1 MAFELEKF
9 AETSDRVR
17 WEDLDFD
24 TFEDQPLDA
33 DTLRS
38 LRYMCDIEYH
48 TSCYLRDLLVT
59 RSHRKDEAR
68 GFMTTWNREEFWHG
82 EALSAVLA
90 RHGIIVDYD
99 ELKAKRIKLGWQL
112 ALGTA
117 KQAMGSN
124 LVGDDFIAVHMTWG
138 AANELSAVAAYRRL
152 ASLLDHPALSPLLE
166 RIAKQ
171 ETRHVAF
178 YATQARARLAES
190 PRAQKV
196 TRFALQR
203 FWGPVGSG
211 VMAES
216 EVTHAM
222 RHLFAG
228 PEGRAQIDKL
238 DRDVA
243 RLPGLAGLTVFA
255 DALAQRGIT
264 A

>member
-1 MAFELEKF
+1 MAFDIDRY
-9 AETSDRVR
+9 TTNSDAVA
-17 WEDLDFD
+17 WSDLDLDVFD
-24 TFEDQPLDA
+24 EHPLPPE
-33 DTLRS
+33 TLRT

-178 YATQARARLAES
+178 YTTQAREKLEESERARTLV
-190 PRAQKV
+190 RWVMTNLWK
-196 TRFALQR
+196 
-203 FWGPVGSG
+203 PVGSG
-211 VMAES
+211 VMDDAEILH
-216 EVTHAM
+216 VM
-222 RHLFAG
+222 GHLFTG
-228 PEGRAQIDKL
+228 QGDELDKL
-238 DRDVA
+238 DQRVA
-243 RLPGLAGLTVFA
+243 RFPGME
-255 DALAQRGIT
+255 DAPIFRPAFEKLGI
-264 A
+264 AI